1 MTEFVELKANIYAY
15 RKLDKKLMDKCRN
28 GSNKCVITK
37 ILSFDDSKTCLLDH
51 KTIYTEQMLFNNRKY
66 EVYK

>member
-1 MTEFVELKANIYAY
+1 MTQFVELKANIYAY
-15 RKLDKKLMDKCRN
+15 RKLDKKLMDKCGN
-28 GSNKCVITK
+28 GSKKYVVTK
-37 ILSFDDSKTCLLDH
+37 SLSFDDSKTCLLDD